1 MKYLV
6 YTQHIVILKKVRC
19 LAQCRYFKKAYS
31 LLLFLW
37 LLLIFLVRLQNTM
50 PSYSPLG
57 PWNIQFLRF

>member
-1 MKYLV
+1 MNAIHMKYLV

-19 LAQCRYFKKAYS
+19 LAQSRYFKKAYS

-37 LLLIFLVRLQNTM
+37 LLLIFLGRLQNTM

-57 PWNIQFLRF
+57 P